1 MMPVSTRAEAA
12 DELRGQAASCRRLAL
27 TARTQ
32 SGSDALRTVAHQFDA
47 DAGQIDPVIIDS
59 VKNGDAASLVRVQL
73 ALERQTMQWL
83 SPRSAR

>member
-1 MMPVSTRAEAA
+1 MRFSTRAEAA
-12 DELRGQAASCRRLAL
+12 DELRGLVASCRRLAV

-32 SGSDALRTVAHQFDA
+32 SGSDALRTVAYQFDA
-47 DAGQIDPVIIDS
+47 DAVRIDPIIIDS